1 MFPVGVCAFT
11 CKQSREENTTLDF
24 IMQFIVYN
32 IGNCIERNFSKS
44 QLSSFIFCGLDVSL
58 CKDKDGCICQAQ
70 VSLVQIW
77 DEKRK
82 FYTQFIR

>member
-32 IGNCIERNFSKS
+32 IGNCMERNFSKS
-44 QLSSFIFCGLDVSL
+44 Q
-58 CKDKDGCICQAQ
+58 
-70 VSLVQIW
+70 
-77 DEKRK
+77 K
-82 FYTQFIR
+82 FLKVFVYILWSRRFAM